1 METKSRKAPAVL
13 LLAAAVAA
21 VGITIAPR
29 LVEECTYAVT
39 RTRTEPAEK
48 PLDRNETG
56 VRLSALFARVSKAV
70 KPSVVVVR
78 VKQKIPLRSPGILS
92 DPFFKRFFGDRFTT
106 PDEGDQ
112 NGFRMIRGQGS
123 GVIVDADNGYVL
135 TNYHVVGTADEVD
148 IITADERRFEAEWVR
163 GDSKTDLAVVK
174 IDGDDLA
181 ATPLGDSDAVET
193 GQWVIAVG
201 APLGLPQTV
210 TAGIISAKGRMTDP
224 RMYQNFLQTDAA
236 INRGNSGGPLTNLDG
251 EIVGINTAILSNTG
265 MNAGVGLAIPSNMA
279 KHIMNQLI
287 EKGTVQRGYL
297 GVYIQPVTNDLAKA
311 MKLPH
316 ANGALVTKVQDGTPA
331 AKAGLQEKD
340 FIVAI
345 NGEEVESVAALRRT
359 VASLSPGET
368 VDLDIYRAGNRKTVE
383 VTLGTLP
390 EETAE
395 GPTGRRQQPKQM
407 LDTLGLEVTALT
419 DRLARRA
426 GYPADTEGV
435 IITKIAAGSPAAEAG
450 LKAGDVITSANDRPV
465 NTAKEFAGIA
475 DRAAGTGITLRVIDA
490 RGGTRY
496 VLLKSAGE

>member
-1 METKSRKAPAVL
+1 MEAKSRKTSLAL
-13 LLAAAVAA
+13 LLAAALAA
-21 VGITIAPR
+21 VGITAAPR
-29 LVEECTYAVT
+29 LAEECTCAVT
-39 RTRTEPAEK
+39 RERAEPDGK
-48 PLDRNETG
+48 PTDRDGTG
-56 VRLSALFARVSKAV
+56 VRLSALFARASKAV

-78 VKQKIPLRSPGILS
+78 VKQKVRMRSPGIFS
-92 DPFFKRFFGDRFTT
+92 DPFFKRFFGDRFKS
-106 PDEGDQ
+106 PEKEEQ

-123 GVIVDADNGYVL
+123 GVIVDAKNGYVL

-148 IITADERRFEAEWVR
+148 IITADDRTFEAEWVR
-163 GDSKTDLAVVK
+163 GDAKTDLAVVK
-174 IDGDDLA
+174 IEGENLA
-181 ATPLGDSDAVET
+181 ATTLGDSDAVET

-279 KHIMNQLI
+279 KHIMHQLI

-297 GVYIQPVTNDLAKA
+297 GVYLQPVTDDLAKA

-316 ANGALVTKVQDGTPA
+316 ANGALVTKVQDETPA
-331 AKAGLQEKD
+331 AKAGLREKD
-340 FIVAI
+340 FITTL
-345 NGEEVESVAALRRT
+345 NGEDVESVAQLRRK
-359 VASLSPGET
+359 VASLSPNET
-368 VDLDIYRAGNRKTVE
+368 VALEIYREGDTKTIE

-390 EETAE
+390 AETAE
-395 GPTGRRQQPKQM
+395 GPTRRRQPKQT
-407 LDTLGLEVTALT
+407 LEKLGLAVTALT

-435 IITKIAAGSPAAEAG
+435 IITKIAAGNPAAKAG

-465 NTAKEFAGIA
+465 NTAEEFAAIA
-475 DRAAGTGITLRVIDA
+475 DRAAATGITLRVVDS

-496 VLLKSAGE
+496 VLLKSADG